1 MLLPAYV
8 CVSRSVWLTVEALPS
23 FLTQAFR
30 TLPLREAAAAVAGS
44 SCQLVALAVTGAAAI
59 YSASPYPEILFTSP
73 LLLVWQAAAETTLVD
88 LTHTTTHSS
97 QLSSKQACRNLL
109 AFGQ

>member
-8 CVSRSVWLTVEALPS
+8 CVSRYVWLTVEALLS

-30 TLPLREAAAAVAGS
+30 TLPLREAAAAAVAGS

-59 YSASPYPEILFTSP
+59 LFCFP
-73 LLLVWQAAAETTLVD
+73 LP
-88 LTHTTTHSS
+88 
-97 QLSSKQACRNLL
+97 
-109 AFGQ
+109 